1 MEMNI
6 DEFIKW
12 LLVKIEESCE
22 LGEEQEQRI
31 YERVFTPAMEADTD
45 EQLLSSV
52 HFNTDCRKKQRYTV
66 LLHLFLWCFRC
77 YHYRSPAKCELC
89 IMYDF
94 TLTFCMK
101 CRFSPA
107 GY

>member
-12 LLVKIEESCE
+12 LLEKTEESCE

-45 EQLLSSV
+45 EQ
-52 HFNTDCRKKQRYTV
+52 
-66 LLHLFLWCFRC
+66 
-77 YHYRSPAKCELC
+77 E
-89 IMYDF
+89 
-94 TLTFCMK
+94 
-101 CRFSPA
+101 
-107 GY
+107 

>member
-31 YERVFTPAMEADTD
+31 YARVFEAASDSCLVPAGEADTN
-45 EQLLSSV
+45 EQ
-52 HFNTDCRKKQRYTV
+52 
-66 LLHLFLWCFRC
+66 
-77 YHYRSPAKCELC
+77 E
-89 IMYDF
+89 
-94 TLTFCMK
+94 
-101 CRFSPA
+101 
-107 GY
+107 

>member
-45 EQLLSSV
+45 E
-52 HFNTDCRKKQRYTV
+52 H
-66 LLHLFLWCFRC
+66 
-77 YHYRSPAKCELC
+77 E
-89 IMYDF
+89 
-94 TLTFCMK
+94 
-101 CRFSPA
+101 
-107 GY
+107 